1 MENLLPIALGF
12 ACVVFIATGLR
23 ILLDPKARADCY
35 KPVKAKV
42 VQYLRTGNSDH
53 TPLVEFQTDGKT
65 VQSQFRTAVPGS
77 VRYDVGDEM
86 DILYCRSRI
95 LFISSYLVVLD
106 DHGRSMRRS
115 ICFFRTFGILFIG
128 IGLLLLISISL
139 LLQ

>member
-1 MENLLPIALGF
+1 MENILPIALGF
-12 ACVVFIATGLR
+12 ACMVFIATGLR
-23 ILLDPKARADCY
+23 ILLDPKARAKY
-35 KPVKAKV
+35 YIPAKAKV
-42 VQYLRTGNSDH
+42 IQYLKTGNSDH

-65 VQSQFRTAVPGS
+65 VRSQFRTAVPGP
-77 VRYDVGDEM
+77 VHYDVGDEM

-115 ICFFRTFGILFIG
+115 ICFYRAFGILFIVV
-128 IGLLLLISISL
+128 GLLLLISIAL